1 MRFLKQPAG
10 KTKAYIWCL
19 FAYILALGTAVF
31 TGFLFQQHHPII
43 IAFTGCIAATIV
55 IYIFGRVF
63 NNSSFFDPYW
73 SVAPVMIALYWI
85 ISSTANDVNLIR
97 LVTVFV
103 LVLIWGT
110 RLTCN
115 WATLWQG
122 LGHEDW
128 RYTNLRNKTGK
139 WYWLVDLA
147 GIEFMPMLVVFLGCL
162 TLYPVIALG
171 NNPIGLLDIIALV
184 ATSAAILIESVADGQ
199 LRSFMHKRAPG
210 EIMNQGLWAYSRHPN
225 YFGEILFWW
234 GLWIFAL
241 SSTPGY
247 WWTIIGPLSVTLLFV
262 SISIPLIERR
272 HIEKRPGYIEHQ
284 EKVSALIPWFRRS

>member
-1 MRFLKQPAG
+1 MQFSKQPAS

-19 FAYILALGTAVF
+19 VAYILALGTAVF
-31 TGFLFQQHHPII
+31 TGLLLQQIHPII
-43 IAFTGCIAATIV
+43 IVFTGCITATLV
-55 IYIFGRVF
+55 IYVFGRVF

-73 SVAPVMIALYWI
+73 SVAPVMIALYWM
-85 ISSTANDVNLIR
+85 ISSTADDVTLIR

-115 WATLWQG
+115 WVTLWQG

-128 RYTNLRNKTGK
+128 RYTDLRNKTGK
-139 WYWLVDLA
+139 WYWLVDLV
-147 GIEFMPMLVVFLGCL
+147 GIEIMPMLVIFFGCL

-184 ATSAAILIESVADGQ
+184 VTSTAILIESVADRQ
-199 LRSFMHKRAPG
+199 LRSFMRRRAPG
-210 EIMNQGLWAYSRHPN
+210 EIMNRGLWAYSRHPN

-241 SSTPGY
+241 SSAPGY
-247 WWTIIGPLSVTLLFV
+247 WWTIIGPLSVTILFV
-262 SISIPLIERR
+262 SVSIPLIERR

-284 EKVSALIPWFRRS
+284 KKVSVLIPWFRGS